1 MPLLKSFS
9 LVMFLRSLVKAASSL
24 SLTNVVD
31 ERFFSRIM
39 SKIRFHASGSR
50 NPCVIQPRQ

>member
-24 SLTNVVD
+24 SLTNMVD
-31 ERFFSRIM
+31 ERFFSKIM
-39 SKIRFHASGSR
+39 SKIRFHESGSQ
-50 NPCVIQPRQ
+50 NPCVITPRQ